1 MLPTWTIILAWA
13 PSTPDRDQASIEAKG
28 EPATKTTEAPDP
40 SSDSFTQWPQLLP
53 VIWDKVTQFK
63 VCGHCVLRG
72 QHQYDALDLDDHPGF
87 SSGGPESAG
96 KPSLN

>member
-1 MLPTWTIILAWA
+1 M
-13 PSTPDRDQASIEAKG
+13 PDRDQASIEAKG

-72 QHQYDALDLDDHPGF
+72 QHQDDASDLDDHPGF
-87 SSGGPESAG
+87 SAGGPGSAG